1 MWKKCEKNENIQY
14 INIIKIRPDVNLLE
28 TIDLNL
34 KLESLYIPF
43 DSKIDINK
51 LKYRQDNY
59 ICDIIAYG
67 NVEIMNL
74 YFEFKIEHML
84 QWGTPHDLEIYN
96 EWSKYFSSIIKPQH
110 NIIDNSTLILPMA
123 GYGSRFSKKGNIN
136 PKPLID
142 VNGLP
147 MIIQAVNCLPTTYK
161 KIFIC
166 LNDHLRFYDLD
177 KILLNSYSNTSIYSI
192 NKVTQGQACTCQIGI
207 TNSELD
213 MNTSILIS
221 ACDNGVY
228 YDVNKYQ
235 ALLDNNEIDVIVW
248 SFRNNSASKTNPNM
262 YAWLEVDEN
271 DYVKSVSCKNFDK
284 SKHDIKNSHVIIGT
298 MYFRKAVY
306 FLDGL
311 QQNYN
316 ENKKQMMNFM

>member
-1 MWKKCEKNENIQY
+1 MKNLEIYNKWSKFIEKYKEYFISNEEEWNNNLNKVKEYIDVNNKRPAGCDKNENIKVLGSWIGTQ
-14 INIIKIRPDVNLLE
+14 
-28 TIDLNL
+28 L
-34 KLESLYIPF
+34 K
-43 DSKIDINK
+43 
-51 LKYRQDNY
+51 NY
-59 ICDIIAYG
+59 KTKTFCMA
-67 NVEIMNL
+67 N
-74 YFEFKIEHML
+74 
-84 QWGTPHDLEIYN
+84 LEIYN